1 MLCGTGL
8 QGIYQATI
16 PKGNKMNAIFLRS
29 VTKGDFVKRKADSK
43 KVYKLVGWCRFN
55 KKYELQDVEDIST
68 CLYLKGMTQV
78 FTGFTY

>member
-1 MLCGTGL
+1 MSQQGLLILILCTNFL
-8 QGIYQATI
+8 
-16 PKGNKMNAIFLRS
+16 KGNKMNAMFLCL
-29 VTKGDFVKRKADSK
+29 VIKDAYVKRKADSK

-55 KKYELQDVEDIST
+55 KKYQLQDVEDISH